1 MRDKKF
7 YKRCRQFSLWLLL
20 IAVIYCWKRP
30 ELYLILIGI
39 YGIFLVVNQY
49 YAYLEE
55 KETQKQQLGRAFQPQ
70 VFHKNYMKEER
81 SIIKLEILLLG
92 MMVLIA
98 LFWR

>member
-1 MRDKKF
+1 MQTVFFVVTAYSGD
-7 YKRCRQFSLWLLL
+7 LLL
-20 IAVIYCWKRP
+20 EKTGALFDSNRHLWY
-30 ELYLILIGI
+30 
-39 YGIFLVVNQY
+39 FLVVNQY

-70 VFHKNYMKEER
+70 VFHKNYMKKKR

-92 MMVLIA
+92 MIVLIA